1 MGCTVR
7 AGTRD
12 RTYVRRWAGEHVGR
26 CAFKI
31 RAGHKCG
38 RPTVGH
44 RDLVGQYPKGLTRQA
59 VCELHQR
66 AVDHKPPPLAHPDA
80 PRSEAP

>member
-1 MGCTVR
+1 VCEADPVSMW
-7 AGTRD
+7 GT
-12 RTYVRRWAGEHVGR
+12 
-26 CAFKI
+26 CAFKV

-38 RPTVGH
+38 RPAVGH

-80 PRSEAP
+80 PDTGNEWVGTAGRLRFRRR